1 MSNQMQALANRYEDL
16 NDLYEWEQSR
26 TGVFRSVVMIEIL
39 QKELTTCYEEMTA
52 LCKLIS
58 KKAA

>member
-52 LCKLIS
+52 L
-58 KKAA
+58 